1 MPIASRAD
9 KYKKN
14 DVSAEELF
22 TDREEPRKAF
32 WDIYESMQPGA
43 YEVLSYYGLGG
54 IGKTSLLIKLCH
66 ELEEKVAS
74 KKPNYAFF
82 SFEGNA
88 DKEVFLFSLSRKM
101 MLSDDKISFPLFD
114 TALIKIANDEGKDL
128 NKFVEKAKE
137 SFVKKP
143 LVETAVKIG
152 GQVVPGL
159 EAAVDIVDKVWSFA
173 STKISEKERQTG
185 KNAHLYHKIESDSN
199 VNLRKDL
206 QKYFWEDVYEFME
219 KRETP
224 YVVFIDG
231 YENYVN
237 IAKNGNL
244 AEGKDNWISKDLI
257 DIPNVLWVIA
267 GREKLNW
274 DEEILPSDHQHRI
287 GDLSE
292 FDVVDFFRKAGIV
305 DEELVKGLYELTHG
319 TPAYLDI
326 CRNTYIEVSKK
337 KTPEIDDF
345 GKDTSELVNRY
356 LEKLDKEDQ
365 KIMVMLSF
373 LPKVWDLEMAQ
384 AVAENLGYR
393 AYLDNLDNLVKLSLF
408 EPVENGIKMH
418 ETSRMVIRNGHQ
430 DRQERISIE
439 IVKYLADVLLNSEN
453 AMDFMQISMQF
464 AEAMEMCNSAII
476 SVDDMAKIHWM
487 MKKEIA
493 YKSEFVNGEYVYSI
507 LEDKMLSLGYP
518 PELVADC
525 MIYRS
530 ANFACLGKYQLSLD
544 ASIKA
549 VSYTKGHIEEKPG
562 LYLRALSSLGRS
574 HMSLGNFVDAR
585 SLFEHIYNVRRKT
598 LGEEHRVTI
607 DALECLADVNEKMG
621 EYKTALIMYNQVYEV
636 NKRGRGAQDLNTIR
650 VLRSMANTCMALREY
665 ELALSLSQEVYEYR
679 LNELGEKH
687 PSTLSILSD
696 MALAYNGLGE
706 FEKALAL
713 QKQVYEDL
721 QNVVK
726 AEDPDTIRAMDNL
739 AGIYRNLGEFEE
751 ALALL
756 EQAYNTRVRISG
768 DADRET
774 MRMLFNLACVARDL
788 GDYEYAKSLFVQL
801 YNRQMDKLGEFD
813 LDTLNTKRVLED
825 FGL

>member
-9 KYKKN
+9 KYRKN
-14 DVSAEELF
+14 DVSAEDLF

-32 WDIYESMQPGA
+32 WDLYESMQPGA

-88 DKEVFLFSLSRKM
+88 DKEEFLFSLSRKM
-101 MLSDDKISFPLFD
+101 MLSDDKISFPLFE
-114 TALIKIANDEGKDL
+114 TALMKIANDEGKDL

-152 GQVVPGL
+152 GQIVPGL
-159 EAAVDIVDKVWSFA
+159 ETAVDIVDKVWSFA

-185 KNAHLYHKIESDSN
+185 KNAHLYHKIESSSN

-206 QKYFWEDVYEFME
+206 QEYFWEDIYEFME

-237 IAKNGNL
+237 IAKCGNL

-274 DEEILPSDHQHRI
+274 DEEILPSDHQHRM

-292 FDVVDFFRKAGIV
+292 FDVVEFFRKAGIV
-305 DEELVKGLYELTHG
+305 DKELVKGLYELTHG

-345 GKDTSELVNRY
+345 GNDTSELVNRY

-373 LPKVWDLEMAQ
+373 LPKVWDMEMAQ
-384 AVAENLGYR
+384 AVAESLGYR
-393 AYLDNLDNLVKLSLF
+393 AYLDNLDNLVNLSLF

-439 IVKYLADVLLNSEN
+439 IVKYLAYVLLNSEN
-453 AMDFMQISMQF
+453 AMDFMQICMRF
-464 AEAMEMCNSAII
+464 AEAMEICNSAVI

-493 YKSEFVNGEYVYSI
+493 YKAEFVNGEYVYSI

-518 PELVADC
+518 SELVADC
-525 MIYRS
+525 MMYRS
-530 ANFACLGKYQLSLD
+530 ANLQSLGRHQLSLEE
-544 ASIKA
+544 SIKM
-549 VSYTKGHIEEKPG
+549 VSYTKEYVEEKPG
-562 LYLRALSSLGRS
+562 LYLKALQSLGSS
-574 HMSLGNFVDAR
+574 HMILGNYNDAK
-585 SLFEHIYNVRRKT
+585 LIFEYIYNIRRQVW
-598 LGEEHRVTI
+598 GEEHQATI
-607 DALECLADVNEKMG
+607 DTLEYLADAYKALG
-621 EYKTALIMYNQVYEV
+621 EYKTALVMYERVYTV
-636 NKRGRGAQDLNTIR
+636 NKCDRKEQSVSTFR
-650 VLRSMANTCMALREY
+650 VLRSMANTCMELREY
-665 ELALSLSQEVYEYR
+665 ELALSLCQEIYEYR
-679 LNELGEKH
+679 RHEFGEEH
-687 PSTLSILSD
+687 PETLAVLSD
-696 MALAYNGLGE
+696 MAIAYNELGKFVE
-706 FEKALAL
+706 AIDL
-713 QKQVYEDL
+713 QKQVYKGLSSAWKSEH
-721 QNVVK
+721 
-726 AEDPDTIRAMDNL
+726 PDVIASMCNL
-739 AGIYRNLGEFEE
+739 ANMYKKLGEFED
-751 ALALL
+751 ALAWL
-756 EQAYNTRVRISG
+756 EQAYNARVKITG
-768 DADRET
+768 DTDREA
-774 MRMLFNLACVARDL
+774 MRILYNKAVITDESGNCEL
-788 GDYEYAKSLFVQL
+788 AKSLFEEL
-801 YNRQMDKLGEFD
+801 YNIQMKTFGEFD
-813 LDTLNTKRVLED
+813 SDTLNTKRMLER